1 MSAICAGSMS
11 LYARP
16 GPTSNIGYA
25 DGIDRH
31 RLRCLLV
38 ERLLSNLIRNG
49 AFTPVTS
56 FLFRRFHPHGFK
68 ISVINPSQEFE

>member
-1 MSAICAGSMS
+1 MSAICAASMS
-11 LYARP
+11 LYARC

-38 ERLLSNLIRNG
+38 ERLLGNLIRNG
-49 AFTPVTS
+49 AFIRTPVTG
-56 FLFRRFHPHGFK
+56 FLLRRYHPHGFK
-68 ISVINPSQEFE
+68 ISCH